1 MRRRALW
8 ALAAAAISAVLAAC
22 GGGGG
27 GGGEAQTVIDD
38 ADQARAE
45 AIVLQPGDFP
55 PGWTGSQHEEGGGT
69 DVDECVELDL
79 SDVTVTGDA
88 DSDDFTSETTFVISS
103 ASLFQTAEQ
112 AGKAFD
118 RYAREELARCIGDA
132 LAESAEAG
140 SDGAN
145 VEVGETTVSTLSFP
159 ALGDRSSG
167 YRARLTLSV
176 EGERT
181 PLFVDFV
188 FIQSERALATLAF
201 ASLLQQPSK
210 ALREDLAAKVA
221 KRMEP

>member
-1 MRRRALW
+1 MKRGLLC
-8 ALAAAAISAVLAAC
+8 ALAAAALAAVLAAC
-22 GGGGG
+22 GGGG

-55 PGWTGSQHEEGGGT
+55 PGWTGSPHEEGGGT

-103 ASLFQTAEQ
+103 ASLFQTAGQ
-112 AGKAFD
+112 AAQAFD
-118 RYAREELARCIGDA
+118 GYAREELARCIGDA

-145 VEVGETTVSTLSFP
+145 VEVGETTVSTLAFP
-159 ALGDRSSG
+159 DLGDRLSG
-167 YRARLTLSV
+167 YRAALTLSV
-176 EGERT
+176 EGEQAS
-181 PLFVDFV
+181 LFVDFV
-188 FIQSERALATLAF
+188 FVQRDRALATIAF
-201 ASLLQQPSK
+201 ASLLQPPSK
-210 ALREDLAAKVA
+210 PLREDLAAKVA
-221 KRMEP
+221 TRMEP

>member
-112 AGKAFD
+112 AGSAFD
-118 RYAREELARCIGDA
+118 HYAREELARCIGDA
-132 LAESAEAG
+132 LAASAEAG
-140 SDGAN
+140 GDGAE

-176 EGERT
+176 EGEQA

-188 FIQSERALATLAF
+188 FVQRERVLATIAF
-201 ASLLQQPSK
+201 ASLLQQLSQ
-210 ALREDLAAKVA
+210 ALREDLATKVA
-221 KRMEP
+221 GRMEP